1 MDLSDLVKTLS
12 DVLRMKQLRIC
23 CAESCT
29 GGLVCSLITDLAGSS
44 DIFDRGFVTYS
55 NQSKIDLLGVSQAIL
70 NQFGAVSAECAAA
83 MALGALK
90 NSEADLALSITGIA
104 GPSGGSA
111 EKPVGLVYLGFAR
124 RQAEVVVEQINLP
137 GERQDIRFAA
147 ARTALELVLNKI
159 GE

>member
-12 DVLRMKQLRIC
+12 DILRMKQLRIS

-55 NQSKIDLLGVSQAIL
+55 NQSKMDLLGVHQHII

-111 EKPVGLVYLGFAR
+111 EKPVGLVYFGFAR
-124 RQAEVVVEQINLP
+124 RASDAVIDHQIFP

-147 ARTALELVLNKI
+147 ARAALELVLSKI

>member
-111 EKPVGLVYLGFAR
+111 EKPVGLVYFGFAR
-124 RQAEVVVEQINLP
+124 RQSEVVVAQINLP

-147 ARTALELVLNKI
+147 ARAALELVLNKI

>member
-12 DVLRMKQLRIC
+12 DVLRVKQLRIC

-44 DIFDRGFVTYS
+44 DIFDRGFITYS

>member
-55 NQSKIDLLGVSQAIL
+55 NQSKMDLLGVSQAIL

-111 EKPVGLVYLGFAR
+111 EKPVGLVYFGFAR
-124 RQAEVVVEQINLP
+124 RQSEVVVAQINLP

-147 ARTALELVLNKI
+147 ARAALELVLNKI